1 MSATPQHA
9 GPAGSSAEAEGPP
22 DHANANVW
30 VVFGA
35 LMLAM
40 FLAALDQTIVSTALP
55 TIVSDLGGLEHLS
68 WVVTAYLLAST
79 ASTPLWGKLG
89 DMYGR
94 KGIFQACI
102 VIFLVGSALCGLAQ
116 NMPELIMFR
125 ALQGIGGGG
134 MMVLTQAIVGDVV
147 PPRDRGRYQGFFGA
161 VFGVTSVGGPLL
173 GGLFVDHLSWR
184 WVFYINLPIGI
195 VALLVISSVLHLPR
209 SQQRHKIDYLG
220 TAVLAGIATSLVLMT
235 SLGGVSY
242 AWGSWQTYALAGIAV
257 VLLIAFVPIERRAAE
272 PVMPLKLFR
281 LPVFNVTAAIG
292 FIVGFAMFGALTF
305 IPTFLQVVHGV
316 SATTSGVR
324 MLPMVVG
331 MLLTSIGTGQIISR
345 TGHYKIYPILGT
357 GITAV
362 ALWLMS
368 RLGVDSSVLEM
379 SAAFLVLGLG
389 LGLVMQVLVLIVQ
402 NAVPYEDLGVATA
415 GATFFRSIGGSFGVA
430 IFGSIFSNQL
440 ASNVREAL
448 AGKNLPSGFDP
459 STIQGDPKVISQLPA
474 DVGRSIIGAY
484 SDSISTVFLYAA
496 PVAVI
501 AFVLSWFIKE
511 QPLRKTVAVTDI
523 GEGLGGS
530 PTERSSLEE
539 IQRSLS
545 VLSGRDARHDLYR
558 RLTTK
563 AGVQVSPLGAW
574 CLLKLDHLG
583 PLEWKTI
590 SARTGP
596 ALPRISETYDQ
607 LLELGYVHDDPP
619 GTVALTDAGQAA
631 ADALDAARR
640 DSLAELLD
648 GWDPEQHA
656 ELAAMLSTLARALG
670 GSDHEEPRENTA
682 KAPASDAR
690 PEPS

>member
-1 MSATPQHA
+1 VSATTQPP
-9 GPAGSSAEAEGPP
+9 GPAGSPAAAEGPP
-22 DHANANVW
+22 EHAGGNVW

-102 VIFLVGSALCGLAQ
+102 VIFLAGSALCGIAQ
-116 NMPELIMFR
+116 NMPELIAFR
-125 ALQGIGGGG
+125 AIQGIGGGG

-209 SQQRHKIDYLG
+209 SHLRHKIDYLG

-242 AWGSWQTYALAGIAV
+242 PWGSWQTYALAGIAV
-257 VLLIAFVPIERRAAE
+257 VLLVAFVPIERRAAE

-281 LPVFNVTAAIG
+281 LPVFNVTSGIG

-345 TGHYKIYPILGT
+345 TGRYKIYPILGT
-357 GITAV
+357 AITAV

-368 RLGVDSSVLEM
+368 RLGVDSSILEM

-430 IFGSIFSNQL
+430 VFGSIFSNQL
-440 ASNVREAL
+440 ASNVRDAL
-448 AGKNLPSGFDP
+448 AGQQLPSGFDP
-459 STIQGDPKVISQLPA
+459 SVIQGDPKVISQLPA

-496 PVAVI
+496 PIAVI
-501 AFVLSWFIKE
+501 AFVLAWFVKE

-545 VLSGRDARHDLYR
+545 VLSSRDARRDLYR
-558 RLTTK
+558 RLAAK
-563 AGVQVSPLGAW
+563 AGVPVSPLAAW
-574 CLLKLDHLG
+574 CLLRLDHLG
-583 PLEWKTI
+583 PLPWSTI

-596 ALPRISETYDQ
+596 ALPAISETYDR
-607 LLELGYVHDDPP
+607 LLDLGYVRDDPP

-648 GWDPEQHA
+648 GWEPEQHA

-670 GSDHEEPRENTA
+670 GSDPEEPREETE